1 MDEMG
6 SDAATRLGIL
16 GLGIAESFG
25 KENIAVELASSLK
38 ELYPKATFLRCVMVV
53 CEYLR
58 VGCLLVVEV
67 VFVSWTMVMVFS
79 SHHCGYCCY
88 RVSLRSGT
96 GLFVTDNLLYPGY
109 CMIHLV
115 SLKSSLSAVCMK
127 EGNMVQM
134 KLPEELSSGATRLI
148 LAVPVV
154 VQAPEGEAF
163 KPLIVGSIIAGF
175 GEKELDTEVVHN
187 LEAMSQYLGTPLL
200 TVGMGYVSRLAHLL
214 KLRDQD
220 SQFIGAEESL
230 QDLPWDIPRPP
241 GANGPY
247 DDGPEDDNYESLDRY
262 ESSENEFC
270 IAQGSMGQG
279 PSSTGSRSSSLSSSN
294 FVGDDGWLP
303 VVDSESSL
311 LEQAC
316 RVFMDEGLM
325 ADETALSSSVGV
337 KGSGMY
343 FEEQEAV
350 KGIGEDAFLPE
361 PYMTDNEDIHGAR
374 MDIKGKVAS
383 PLVVQ
388 SSLGSHGKTVAFC
401 SLYLLSI
408 LAYSSFAPKEQHP
421 AILMPLL
428 ASLVGSLSGIFGCLG
443 KQNTL
448 VSKRDAILFAFVLLH
463 FIAHFWSDG
472 VPLFQDWRELKY
484 MMIRS
489 VVFLEG
495 SLAVCGVSPFWS
507 LSAHLGIGL
516 AYLLAKSQL

>member
-1 MDEMG
+1 MG

-16 GLGIAESFG
+16 GLGVAESFG

-38 ELYPKATFLRCVMVV
+38 ELFPKATFL
-53 CEYLR
+53 
-58 VGCLLVVEV
+58 
-67 VFVSWTMVMVFS
+67 
-79 SHHCGYCCY
+79 

-127 EGNMVQM
+127 EGDMVQM

-148 LAVPVV
+148 LATPVV

-175 GEKELDTEVVHN
+175 GEKELETQAVSN
-187 LEAMSQYLGTPLL
+187 LEAMSQHLGTPLL
-200 TVGMGYVSRLAHLL
+200 TVGMGYVSRLSHLL

-241 GANGPY
+241 GANEPY
-247 DDGPEDDNYESLDRY
+247 DGGPEDDNYESMDRY

-270 IAQGSMGQG
+270 MAQGSGGQE

-303 VVDSESSL
+303 AVDSESSL

-316 RVFMDEGLM
+316 RAFMDEGLM
-325 ADETALSSSVGV
+325 ADATALPSTAAADI
-337 KGSGMY
+337 KGSGMC
-343 FEEQEAV
+343 FEEPEV
-350 KGIGEDAFLPE
+350 LKRISDDDFIPE
-361 PYMTDNEDIHGAR
+361 PCPIDNQEIYGTR
-374 MDIKGKVAS
+374 INSKGKVLS

-388 SSLGSHGKTVAFC
+388 KSVGAHGKTVAFC
-401 SLYLLSI
+401 SVYLLSI
-408 LAYSSFAPKEQHP
+408 LAYSFFAPKEQHP
-421 AILMPLL
+421 AVLLPLL
-428 ASLVGSLSGIFGCLG
+428 ASLVGAVSGIFGCLG
-443 KQNTL
+443 KQSSL
-448 VSKRDAILFAFVLLH
+448 VSKRDAILFAFVLVH
-463 FIAHFWSDG
+463 FVAQFWSDG
-472 VPLFQDWRELKY
+472 VPLSQDWRELKY

-507 LSAHLGIGL
+507 FSAHLGIGL

>member
-1 MDEMG
+1 M
-6 SDAATRLGIL
+6 
-16 GLGIAESFG
+16 
-25 KENIAVELASSLK
+25 
-38 ELYPKATFLRCVMVV
+38 
-53 CEYLR
+53 
-58 VGCLLVVEV
+58 
-67 VFVSWTMVMVFS
+67 
-79 SHHCGYCCY
+79 
-88 RVSLRSGT
+88 
-96 GLFVTDNLLYPGY
+96 TDNLLYPGY

-148 LAVPVV
+148 VAAPVV
-154 VQAPEGEAF
+154 VKAPEGEAF

-175 GEKELDTEVVHN
+175 GEKELEAEVVIN

-200 TVGMGYVSRLAHLL
+200 TVGMGYVSRLSHLL

-247 DDGPEDDNYESLDRY
+247 DDEPEDDEDQSLDRY

-294 FVGDDGWLP
+294 FVGNDGWLP

-316 RVFMDEGLM
+316 RAFMDEGLM
-325 ADETALSSSVGV
+325 ADATALSSTAGDV

-343 FEEQEAV
+343 LREQ
-350 KGIGEDAFLPE
+350 EDAFVPE
-361 PYMTDNEDIHGAR
+361 PYSTETEDMHGTR
-374 MDIKGKVAS
+374 IDIKGKAANS
-383 PLVVQ
+383 LVIQ

-428 ASLVGSLSGIFGCLG
+428 ASFVGSLSGIFGCLG

-495 SLAVCGVSPFWS
+495 GLAVCGVSPFWS